1 MAYLLGRSGATKQRL
16 ANFSGARLEID
27 PKGDDGGRVQ
37 IIGTEVEQKLARLCI
52 DITLQ
57 QRNNGKVGVGPSCL
71 LCLVFLCDTM
81 KRQWFSPRQG
91 SSGGFVL
98 QYFPFYEQAVATG
111 ALAMLAMFSGPTSLV
126 QVLMSALVHGSGR
139 YTPKI
144 DSLSTTPTAKF

>member
-16 ANFSGARLEID
+16 VNFSGARLEID

-71 LCLVFLCDTM
+71 LCLFVVCDTM

-91 SSGGFVL
+91 DKAALEVL
-98 QYFPFYEQAVATG
+98 SRNIFQF
-111 ALAMLAMFSGPTSLV
+111 TSRQWPPVRL
-126 QVLMSALVHGSGR
+126 Q
-139 YTPKI
+139 
-144 DSLSTTPTAKF
+144 